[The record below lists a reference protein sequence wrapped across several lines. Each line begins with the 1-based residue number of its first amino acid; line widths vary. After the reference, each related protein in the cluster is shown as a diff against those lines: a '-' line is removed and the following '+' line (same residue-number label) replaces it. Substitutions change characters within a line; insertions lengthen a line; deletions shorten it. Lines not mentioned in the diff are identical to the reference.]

1 MAQSDAVTPRSDAD
15 AALLDAL
22 FTQSPVGLHLVD
34 TELRVLRFNTAGLGA
49 RSWRAEDIVGR
60 RFTETYGLVEPHET
74 EKLVREVLESGVP
87 LIGRIVRARPTAD
100 LAQERL
106 YAVSVFRLQGEDG
119 AVLGLAAAV
128 VDVTDRERAR
138 ARARILAAARENVG
152 RTLDVAVT
160 CRELVDIVV
169 PGFADTAVVEV
180 VDSAMR
186 GDEPPLSPLPPG
198 VPLRRAAFRSR
209 AEDAPQAH
217 PVGDVRDIPAPTPYT
232 QTLTD
237 LRPRVLS
244 LNDDLPWLAADPA
257 RAEAIRASGA
267 HTLLLAPMTLRGTVL
282 GLISLY
288 RTGQS
293 DPYDED
299 DIAPALDLANH
310 TALCIDNARRYTREH
325 TIAAALERHHLPG
338 RPVPHT
344 ALETVGTP
352 VPSEGGVGWCDTIAL
367 SSARTALVVG
377 EVAGR
382 GIHAVAAMGQL
393 RTLVRSLAAFD
404 LGPDELLA
412 RLDDTV
418 TLLAAERAT
427 LPPGDPLHHEAL
439 AATCTYAVYD
449 PLSHTCTAA
458 SAGRP
463 TYVIAH
469 PDGTT
474 KIPDLAAGPPLG
486 GADRTP
492 FATTTFGTPEGGT
505 LAVTSPST
513 PSHPAS
519 EPGILQRAL
528 KCADRPLQDVRD
540 DILSAF
546 ATDAGST
553 ATALLLARARRFPAD
568 RVATWQIDAD
578 PAAVAAARRHVRNQ
592 LTTWNV
598 EEETASNTELIVSE
612 LVTNAVR
619 HGSPP
624 IELRLINDRTTLT
637 SEVRDTSPAAPHLRH
652 ARTIDEGGRG
662 LFIVAQLAQVWGT
675 RYAADGK
682 TIWTEQTLPSPSG

>member
-1 MAQSDAVTPRSDAD
+1 MAQSDDSAPRGDAD

-34 TELRVLRFNTAGLGA
+34 TELRVLRFNTAGTGT
-49 RSWRAEDIVGR
+49 RTWRAEDIVGR

-87 LIGRIVRARPTAD
+87 LIDRIVRARPAAD
-100 LAQERL
+100 MAQDRL

-119 AVLGLAAAV
+119 VVLGLAAAV

-138 ARARILAAARENVG
+138 ARARLLATARENVG

-186 GDEPPLSPLPPG
+186 GDDPPLSPLPPG
-198 VPLRRAAFRSR
+198 IPLRRAAFRSR
-209 AEDAPQAH
+209 TEDAPQAH
-217 PVGDVRDIPAPTPYT
+217 PVGDVRDVPAPTPYT

-257 RAEAIRASGA
+257 RAEAIRAAGA
-267 HTLLLAPMTLRGTVL
+267 HTLLLAPVTVRGTVL

-293 DPYDED
+293 DPYDQD
-299 DIAPALDLANH
+299 DIALALDLANH

-344 ALETVGTP
+344 ALETAGTP
-352 VPSEGGVGWCDTIAL
+352 VPSEGEVGWFDTISL

-382 GIHAVAAMGQL
+382 GMHAVAAMGQL
-393 RTLVRSLAAFD
+393 RTLIRSLAAFD

-418 TLLAAERAT
+418 TLLVAERAA
-427 LPPGDPLHHEAL
+427 LPPGDPLHYEAL
-439 AATCTYAVYD
+439 AATCSYAVYD

-463 TYVIAH
+463 TYVVAH
-469 PDGTT
+469 PDGTVEV
-474 KIPDLAAGPPLG
+474 PDLAAGPPLG

-492 FATTTFGTPEGGT
+492 FATATFGVPEGAT
-505 LAVTSPST
+505 LAVANPST
-513 PSHPAS
+513 PSHPAG
-519 EPGILQRAL
+519 EPAILRRAMAH
-528 KCADRPLQDVRD
+528 ADRPLQDVRD
-540 DILSAF
+540 EILSAF
-546 ATDAGST
+546 ATGAGST
-553 ATALLLARARRFPAD
+553 ATALLLARARRFPPD
-568 RVATWQIDAD
+568 HVATWEFDAD
-578 PAAVAAARRHVRNQ
+578 PAAVGAARRRVRDQ
-592 LTTWNV
+592 LAAWNT
-598 EEETASNTELIVSE
+598 EEETASDAGLIVSE

-637 SEVRDTSPAAPHLRH
+637 CEVRDTSAGAPHLRH

-662 LFIVAQLAQVWGT
+662 LFLVAQLAQVWGT

-682 TIWTEQTLPSPSG
+682 TIWTEQTLPPMSG